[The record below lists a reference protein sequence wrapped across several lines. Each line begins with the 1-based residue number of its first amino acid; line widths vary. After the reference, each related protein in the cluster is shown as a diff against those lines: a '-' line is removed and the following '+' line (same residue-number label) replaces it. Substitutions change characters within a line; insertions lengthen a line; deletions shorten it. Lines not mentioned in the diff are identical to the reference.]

1 MPSNSNTTTGST
13 TGKAD
18 NKSAFSH
25 KQKPLD
31 ILNRSASLEKG
42 SGSDKNSD
50 HGRLKNTEN
59 RFDKMDEDSFPA
71 SDAPSQTGRSGSLG
85 SPAQV
90 ASGEM
95 SSAKAALKESGLP
108 ADFKDSKM
116 AQFEYGRKSE
126 ASTLHFDTSTRR
138 LEMGNPDIGNVD
150 LGTIDNS
157 DESEDAAVQK
167 ADRRTDKAEKRA
179 DLDRQNED

>member
-1 MPSNSNTTTGST
+1 MATNTTSTTGS
-13 TGKAD
+13 K
-18 NKSAFSH
+18 FSH

-31 ILNRSASLEKG
+31 VLNRSASMEKG

-50 HGRLKNTEN
+50 HRRLHDTEN
-59 RFDKMDEDSFPA
+59 RLDKMDEDSFPA
-71 SDAPSQTGRSGSLG
+71 SDAPTQTGRSGSLG
-85 SPAQV
+85 SPSQV
-90 ASGEM
+90 QAGEM
-95 SSAKAALKESGLP
+95 NSSKSALDESGLP
-108 ADFKDSKM
+108 ADFKDSKT

-157 DESEDAAVQK
+157 DESEDKAVRASDK
-167 ADRRTDKAEKRA
+167 RADKAEKRA
-179 DLDRQNED
+179 DLDHQNEY